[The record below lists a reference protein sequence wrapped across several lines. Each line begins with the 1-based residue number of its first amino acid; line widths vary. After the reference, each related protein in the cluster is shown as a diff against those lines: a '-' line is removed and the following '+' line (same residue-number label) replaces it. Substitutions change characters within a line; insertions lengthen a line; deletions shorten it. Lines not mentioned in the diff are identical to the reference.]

1 MIGCLQTRV
10 HKQPIITLYFESE
23 NELKFYNL
31 KAWLSSIAYLQK
43 QFEKSL
49 KSPWI
54 LLKLSCMNPV
64 VTFLL
69 LYYIAD
75 ELKKK
80 ISESYSIF
88 RSHVIE
94 DLRPI
99 RESEWNDI
107 QQACRLV
114 YIHVGIWMVWNNLKC
129 FLTLKASPKICG
141 RWQF

>member
-1 MIGCLQTRV
+1 
-10 HKQPIITLYFESE
+10 
-23 NELKFYNL
+23 
-31 KAWLSSIAYLQK
+31 
-43 QFEKSL
+43 
-49 KSPWI
+49 
-54 LLKLSCMNPV
+54 MNPV

-114 YIHVGIWMVWNNLKC
+114 YLRGTFFMFVE
-129 FLTLKASPKICG
+129 
-141 RWQF
+141 R

>member
-1 MIGCLQTRV
+1 
-10 HKQPIITLYFESE
+10 
-23 NELKFYNL
+23 
-31 KAWLSSIAYLQK
+31 
-43 QFEKSL
+43 
-49 KSPWI
+49 
-54 LLKLSCMNPV
+54 MNPV

-114 YIHVGIWMVWNNLKC
+114 IYTCL
-129 FLTLKASPKICG
+129 
-141 RWQF
+141 

>member
-1 MIGCLQTRV
+1 
-10 HKQPIITLYFESE
+10 
-23 NELKFYNL
+23 
-31 KAWLSSIAYLQK
+31 
-43 QFEKSL
+43 
-49 KSPWI
+49 
-54 LLKLSCMNPV
+54 MNPV

-69 LYYIAD
+69 LYYITD

-114 YIHVGIWMVWNNLKC
+114 YTCLWMFWNNLKF
-129 FLTLKASPKICG
+129 FLKSVE
-141 RWQF
+141 